1 MQGINNNTKGNQ
13 MDYLYLNCLY
23 KGVNYYLCQ
32 GQAIFQFYRNE
43 GICPCCG
50 MISEKKSSH
59 KINLQRIIDFPFTDK
74 NGKLHQV
81 QGISVS
87 EFVCTNPECEKY
99 GKSFIDA
106 LHGYLINNQDI
117 TSHFWDFICILQSI
131 MGPHIYV
138 PIITGLLS
146 DVSEDWEPNN
156 LVTLGKEY
164 AENHPL
170 LIDGENV
177 LLINKS
183 RLAEMPMRQSHE
195 DYSNFITIC
204 IEKFLQFY
212 TYEDYKEMLFAYVEK
227 NENMRT
233 QFYKKV
239 IETLEAAA
247 DEDVRES
254 AANLTKQLMSD
265 KKKNLYILQLETENK
280 TLKEKLKRSQLSG
293 NERNNEET
301 ILYIKQL
308 EDENRRLLISNRS
321 LRTNN
326 KGLLRGVQKLQRT
339 IKEIKEKYKN

>member
-1 MQGINNNTKGNQ
+1 

-23 KGVNYYLCQ
+23 KGVHYYLCQ
-32 GQAIFQFYRNE
+32 EQAIFQFYRSE

-50 MISEKKSSH
+50 KISDKKSSQ
-59 KINLQRIIDFPFTDK
+59 KINLKRIIDFPFTDK
-74 NGKLHQV
+74 DGKLRQV

-87 EFVCTNPECEKY
+87 EFVCANPECEK
-99 GKSFIDA
+99 SFNDT
-106 LHGYLINNQDI
+106 LHGYLIDNQKI
-117 TSHFWDFICILQSI
+117 TSHFWDFICILRSI

-146 DVSEDWEPNN
+146 DASEDWKPNN
-156 LVTLGKEY
+156 LVTLAKEY
-164 AENHPL
+164 TENHPL

-177 LLINKS
+177 LLVNKS
-183 RLAEMPMRQSHE
+183 KLTEMPMHQSCE

-212 TYEDYKEMLFAYVEK
+212 TYEDYKEMLFAYAEE
-227 NENMRT
+227 NEDMRT

-301 ILYIKQL
+301 VLYIKQL

-326 KGLLRGVQKLQRT
+326 KGLLRGV
-339 IKEIKEKYKN
+339 